1 MIVHVQFSANQG
13 REQRSAFYLWTLPP
27 PRHPIEPIPVGIA
40 DGRVGGTIGSSFPPK
55 GPLSIGKATI
65 GTTDGIGRNS
75 RCASGKRLLRLI
87 EIAQ

>member
-13 REQRSAFYLWTLPP
+13 REQRSAFYLWTLPLP
-27 PRHPIEPIPVGIA
+27 GTQLSRIPVGIA
-40 DGRVGGTIGSSFPPK
+40 DGRVGGTIASSFPPK

-75 RCASGKRLLRLI
+75 R
-87 EIAQ
+87 